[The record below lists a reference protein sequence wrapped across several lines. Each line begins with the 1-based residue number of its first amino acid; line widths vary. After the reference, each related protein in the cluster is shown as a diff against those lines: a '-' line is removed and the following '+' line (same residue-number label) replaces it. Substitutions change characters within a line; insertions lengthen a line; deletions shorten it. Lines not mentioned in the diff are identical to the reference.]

1 MSRETYFAGPE
12 LVLNELVKLNRIEF
26 QEKILVIY
34 ETKKKSST
42 PSLTPLRQIPGDI
55 SQKSQ
60 RQTAFSRT
68 PVVPG
73 HKSFFEV
80 TKLES
85 TNSYNTLIFSGSI
98 PKVIRMYEFDR
109 ALRNHRAKILNF
121 PGASSNEILHYIDV
135 HLKEKLIDTIIVHVG
150 VNDRLNENSQL
161 KTNQLIGNIK
171 KITQKCVSFGVK
183 KIYVSGLV
191 FTTRVDLY

>member
-12 LVLNELVKLNRIEF
+12 LVLNELVKLNGIEF

-80 TKLES
+80 TLES

-98 PKVIRMYEFDR
+98 PKGIRMYEFDR
-109 ALRNHRAKILNF
+109 ALRNHRAKMLNF
-121 PGASSNEILHYIDV
+121 PGASSSEILHYIDV

-161 KTNQLIGNIK
+161 KINQLIGNIK

-183 KIYVSGLV
+183 KICVSGLV

>member
-1 MSRETYFAGPE
+1 MSSETYFAGPE
-12 LVLNELVKLNRIEF
+12 LVLNELVKLNGIEF

-42 PSLTPLRQIPGDI
+42 PSLTQLRQIPADI

-80 TKLES
+80 TLES

-98 PKVIRMYEFDR
+98 PKGIRMYEFDR
-109 ALRNHRAKILNF
+109 ALRNHRAKMLNF

-161 KTNQLIGNIK
+161 KINQLIGNIK

>member
-1 MSRETYFAGPE
+1 MSSETYFAGPE

-42 PSLTPLRQIPGDI
+42 PSLTQLRQIPADI

-80 TKLES
+80 TLES

-98 PKVIRMYEFDR
+98 PKGIRMYEFDR
-109 ALRNHRAKILNF
+109 ALRNHRAKMLNF

-161 KTNQLIGNIK
+161 KINQLIGNIK